1 MLENSKKGNK
11 ELMEDLMVEM
21 LQVQQI
27 MAVQL
32 IR

>member
-21 LQVQQI
+21 LQVLQI
-27 MAVQL
+27 LAGQL
-32 IR
+32 I